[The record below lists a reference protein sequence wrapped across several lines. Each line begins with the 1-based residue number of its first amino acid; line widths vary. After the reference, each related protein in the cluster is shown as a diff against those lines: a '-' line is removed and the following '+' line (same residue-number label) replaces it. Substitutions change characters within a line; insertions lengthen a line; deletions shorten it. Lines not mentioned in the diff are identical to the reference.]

1 MGVIPIRKS
10 IFIMRS
16 PPPEL
21 VQSPFDSL
29 LIPALSHSSCQWH
42 FDYLLHVIW
51 SKEIRLIKKWYS
63 HLTDTSHQL
72 HSTSHY
78 LLQTPHYWILTTN
91 WLAIFC
97 FTLHLLRLK
106 SNNFFIETS
115 HQDNCFQS
123 NQMCK
128 YAGQDWVCCTNWNT
142 QDKISASWF
151 SRANCCSQSVYTSLA
166 WTIKLF
172 FKNSINLNILITSY
186 EAIMTFIDVFRKGFC
201 T

>member
-1 MGVIPIRKS
+1 MA
-10 IFIMRS
+10 FW
-16 PPPEL
+16 
-21 VQSPFDSL
+21 L
-29 LIPALSHSSCQWH
+29 LIACYLEQRDQTYKEVIFSPDWHQPPAVQ
-42 FDYLLHVIW
+42 Y
-51 SKEIRLIKKWYS
+51 R
-63 HLTDTSHQL
+63 TT
-72 HSTSHY
+72 HY